1 MRIELIAD
9 EKSKKN
15 TRLIVDGEEISL
27 KGIRHIQV
35 TVSTLP
41 DCEYISYECSK
52 GDEDNG

>member
-9 EKSKKN
+9 EESKKN

-27 KGIRHIQV
+27 KGIRHLQV
-35 TVSTLP
+35 TVSAIP
-41 DCEYISYECSK
+41 DCEYISYEYSK